1 MHATQFNIRL
11 ALLAATFAT
20 PLIAHAQPSMLVSQ
34 GTHLYRY
41 SGGTVTP
48 FFGASTETIN
58 GMTSVPNGIT
68 VGTLNGGAT
77 SGDIIALGGA
87 TIFRV
92 DNAMT
97 TPTLTPIG
105 ARGGPNASPVFLGGR
120 LYGIA
125 GVLPHG
131 SELVEWDLTSFAE
144 INWWATGIFGGPGGV
159 VGVPGT
165 TDEFYYSEFNND
177 AIYHYKRGDA
187 FSTFVCSTPNND
199 YVGLEMVGGTIYA
212 SYALPGTG
220 QLVLGTQSL
229 SGTFNQLTVIDTYG
243 VGITGLAEI
252 VPGPGASM
260 LFVIAGMVTRRRRR
274 IGPHV

>member
-1 MHATQFNIRL
+1 MHGTTSVTRITL
-11 ALLAATFAT
+11 LGALLAGAA
-20 PLIAHAQPSMLVSQ
+20 IAEAQPSMLVSQ

-48 FFGASTETIN
+48 FFGASPETIN
-58 GMTSVPNGIT
+58 GMTSVPHGIT

-92 DNAMT
+92 DNAMS

-105 ARGGPNASPVFLGGR
+105 SRGGPNASPVFLGGR
-120 LYGIA
+120 LYGIGA
-125 GVLPHG
+125 ALPHG
-131 SELVEWDLTSFAE
+131 SQLVEWDLATFAE
-144 INWWATGIFGGPGGV
+144 ITWWATGVFGGPGGIV
-159 VGVPGT
+159 AKPGT

-187 FSTFVCSTPNND
+187 FSTLVCSTPNND
-199 YVGLEMVGGTIYA
+199 YVGLEMVGGTIWA

-229 SGTFNQLTVIDTYG
+229 TGTFNQVAVIDTYG
-243 VGITGLAEI
+243 VGITGLARI
-252 VPGPGASM
+252 VPVPGSAA
-260 LFVIAGMVTRRRRR
+260 LLGVAGLLAVLRRR
-274 IGPHV
+274 

>member
-1 MHATQFNIRL
+1 MNTHPTHRARL
-11 ALLAATFAT
+11 TLSLGFASLLASTVA
-20 PLIAHAQPSMLVSQ
+20 AQPSMLVSQ
-34 GTHLYRY
+34 GRNLYRY
-41 SGGTVTP
+41 SGGTVTT
-48 FFGASTETIN
+48 FAGASTETIN
-58 GMTSVPNGIT
+58 GMTNVPNGIT
-68 VGTLNGGAT
+68 VGNLNGGAT

-87 TIFRV
+87 TVFRV
-92 DNAMT
+92 DNPMT

-105 ARGGPNASPVFLGGR
+105 SRGGPNASPVFLGGR

-131 SELVEWDLTSFAE
+131 SELVEWDLTTFTE
-144 INWWATGIFGGPGGV
+144 INWWATGVFGGPGGV

-177 AIYHYKRGDA
+177 AIYHYKRGDT

-229 SGTFNQLTVIDTYG
+229 TGVFNQLAVIDTYN
-243 VGITGLAEI
+243 VGITGLARI
-252 VPGPGASM
+252 VPAPGTLA
-260 LFVIAGMVTRRRRR
+260 LLGAAGIVSTRRRR
-274 IGPHV
+274 